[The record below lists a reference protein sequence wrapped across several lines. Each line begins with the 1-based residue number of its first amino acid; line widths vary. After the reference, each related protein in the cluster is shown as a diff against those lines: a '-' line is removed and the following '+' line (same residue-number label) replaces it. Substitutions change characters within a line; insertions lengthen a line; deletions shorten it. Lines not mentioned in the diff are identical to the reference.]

1 MCNRVLTLAPHVVVV
16 HHILDSLQS
25 SVARKTIRL
34 DHNNIPLAL
43 RKRRQR
49 TNAATGSSEAAGEGV
64 SVCEGVSAM
73 VDKSSYFQEY
83 VECITII
90 IVSMA

>member
-1 MCNRVLTLAPHVVVV
+1 MGSV
-16 HHILDSLQS
+16 S
-25 SVARKTIRL
+25 STKEGGKGG
-34 DHNNIPLAL
+34 
-43 RKRRQR
+43 KRAGKKKMASSAGGRRRRQQR
-49 TNAATGSSEAAGEGV
+49 TNAATGSSEAAGEGM